1 MFFMHP
7 HRTILLFSTLLFA
20 FLSTN
25 GQISD
30 RIIRLQVLEEGIV
43 DSTFVFGNWRDNDG
57 IETHLTYL
65 GQVTNKRG
73 KTFKIVNSIWLFGPS
88 PRATSRILVFN
99 EKNQYVGNY
108 YMTMITDLPTSLA
121 DGKLFFKSVG
131 NDCDKGIITV
141 INLNNGLPRQFFKK
155 CKGELGDIFNFSPE

>member
-1 MFFMHP
+1 MLFMYSL
-7 HRTILLFSTLLFA
+7 RTILLFAIFLLTFSSA
-20 FLSTN
+20 N

-30 RIIRLQVLEEGIV
+30 RIIRLQVLEKGIV

-57 IETHLTYL
+57 TETHLTYL

-88 PRATSRILVFN
+88 PGATSRILVFN

-108 YMTMITDLPTSLA
+108 YMTMTTDLPNSLV
-121 DGKLFFKSVG
+121 DGKLIFKSVG

-155 CKGELGDIFNFSPE
+155 CIGELGDIFSFSSE